1 MGISTVDS
9 NRCDTSKGAGQL
21 VRVGEIVARDL
32 CVATVCNRR
41 SWGKFHQLLLGL
53 RLQHMLTKN
62 DASVALSR
70 FDATIKIRQPDNL
83 HALSETQSQHHKKV
97 LAVVLYIRG
106 H

>member
-1 MGISTVDS
+1 
-9 NRCDTSKGAGQL
+9 
-21 VRVGEIVARDL
+21 
-32 CVATVCNRR
+32 
-41 SWGKFHQLLLGL
+41 
-53 RLQHMLTKN
+53 MLTKN